1 VNWFVRRVHSGEGR
15 GRSVF
20 SSITTSRSV
29 LLCDDDADRAALTC
43 RHRQHAVN
51 VCAIPLD
58 DPVSSYGS
66 AEPSLLVCI
75 ACGGGE
81 TVVVS
86 LILTM
91 GVCDWETGSSVT
103 MCRTFYGLGERKD
116 YARDGY

>member
-1 VNWFVRRVHSGEGR
+1 M
-15 GRSVF
+15 
-20 SSITTSRSV
+20 
-29 LLCDDDADRAALTC
+29 LTC

-58 DPVSSYGS
+58 DPASSYGS

-86 LILTM
+86 LIVTI
-91 GVCDWETGSSVT
+91 GVAIGETGTGSSVT
-103 MCRTFYGLGERKD
+103 MWMCRSFFGLASGKIKRGT
-116 YARDGY
+116 DGY